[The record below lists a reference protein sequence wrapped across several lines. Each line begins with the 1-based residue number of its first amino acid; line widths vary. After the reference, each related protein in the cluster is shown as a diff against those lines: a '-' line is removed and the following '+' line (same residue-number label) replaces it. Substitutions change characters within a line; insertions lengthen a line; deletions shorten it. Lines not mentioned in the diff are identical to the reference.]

1 MDNILNPAT
10 TEAKIVNIQDH
21 FDVWGNAQDGWEV
34 NNSRWINGVSIV
46 AEPDAALIESL
57 KVAGL
62 LAQSANVDNIS
73 IVDYGTFTEVND
85 STLDDYPLFTIYFD

>member
-10 TEAKIVNIQDH
+10 TEATTVNIQNH

-34 NNSRWINGVSIV
+34 NNSCWINGVSIV
-46 AEPDAALIESL
+46 STPDAALIESL

-62 LAQSANVDNIS
+62 LADNANTENVA
-73 IVDYGTFTEVND
+73 IVDYGTFTEINQA
-85 STLDDYPLFTIYFD
+85 SDDLPLYTIFFD

>member
-1 MDNILNPAT
+1 MDNILQNPAT
-10 TEAKIVNIQDH
+10 TQTVNVQNH

-34 NNSRWINGVSIV
+34 NNSCWINNVSIV

-62 LAQSANVDNIS
+62 LAANANTENIA
-73 IVDYGTFTEVND
+73 IVDYGSYTEIND
-85 STLDDYPLFTIYFD
+85 ATLNDYPLYTIYFD